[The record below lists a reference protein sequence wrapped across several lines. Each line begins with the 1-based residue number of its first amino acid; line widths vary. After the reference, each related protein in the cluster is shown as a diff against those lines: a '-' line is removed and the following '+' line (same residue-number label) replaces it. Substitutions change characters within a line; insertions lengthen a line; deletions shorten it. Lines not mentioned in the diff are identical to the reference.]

1 MTRILS
7 TTPIYKGWLS
17 LTMAHVR
24 AESGDEFE
32 RHVVEMG
39 RAVAVLPYD
48 PVRRV
53 ALVVS
58 MPRAPVTMAGLPD
71 MIEAVAGLI
80 EDEPVECARREA
92 LEEAGVRLGVM
103 THIGQIW
110 SIPSISTET
119 IDYYLAEYQATDR
132 IEAGGGHPDEQENIT
147 VHEWPLDHL
156 WSTLAQGQMGDAK
169 LVMLTQALRLRRPE
183 LFTVPVA

>member
-17 LTMAHVR
+17 LTMARVR
-24 AESGDEFE
+24 AESGDEFD
-32 RHVVEMG
+32 RHVAEMEP
-39 RAVAVLPYD
+39 AVAVLPYD

-80 EDEPVECARREA
+80 EHEPAECARREA
-92 LEEAGVRLGVM
+92 LEEAGVRLGEM
-103 THIGQIW
+103 AHIGQIW

-119 IDYYLAEYQATDR
+119 IDYYLAEYQAADR

-147 VHEWPLDHL
+147 VHEWSLDQL
-156 WSTLAQGQMGDAK
+156 WTTFSEGRMGDAK
-169 LVMLTQALRLRRPE
+169 LVILTMALRLRRPE
-183 LFTVPVA
+183 LFTAPL

>member
-1 MTRILS
+1 M
-7 TTPIYKGWLS
+7 
-17 LTMAHVR
+17 
-24 AESGDEFE
+24 
-32 RHVVEMG
+32 
-39 RAVAVLPYD
+39 
-48 PVRRV
+48 
-53 ALVVS
+53 
-58 MPRAPVTMAGLPD
+58 
-71 MIEAVAGLI
+71 
-80 EDEPVECARREA
+80 ECARREA

-147 VHEWPLDHL
+147 VHEWPLDQL
-156 WSTLAQGQMGDAK
+156 WTTLAQGQMGDAK